1 MTTFLWVLGTI
12 IVFSI
17 GTYATTEENKKLKE
31 QAKKTDEQLKIQDE
45 QLRIQ
50 DNLIKGYKS
59 DIETLKNGFLLNF
72 KSEREFQNYL
82 KTLSDDELWE
92 LQMEVES
99 YIDKRE
105 RGENDDNDIEH
116 NVDVWNESQSNEF
129 KENLSIIWADSPISV
144 EFSYRDLNNNR
155 SRRNVLLNE
164 VSINSEDEPYFNCFC
179 MNASDNRIFKVK
191 RITSKIQYAGKKYS
205 KEEFF
210 NDI

>member
-31 QAKKTDEQLKIQDE
+31 QAKKTDEQLKIQD
-45 QLRIQ
+45 
-50 DNLIKGYKS
+50 DLIRGYKK
-59 DIETLKNGFLLNF
+59 DIEKITNNPISNF
-72 KSEREFQNYL
+72 KSEKEIRSYLNSLNREELLNLQEMVDRVIF
-82 KTLSDDELWE
+82 SD
-92 LQMEVES
+92 
-99 YIDKRE
+99 K
-105 RGENDDNDIEH
+105 NDTEDTPHDT
-116 NVDVWNESQSNEF
+116 DMWNESQSNEF
-129 KENLSIIWADSPISV
+129 KENLSVIWADNPISV

-164 VSINSEDEPYFNCFC
+164 VSINSESEPYFNCFC

-210 NDI
+210 DDILQLNSWKFL